1 MKLNNLIVKCT
12 RIHRKA
18 YKFFLNFIGN
28 TGDTVSRSLFRLFQA
43 SVYCILFVFLINCL
57 SIIWGKGGFG
67 EYGDFMGG
75 VLNPLLSFIMIMG
88 ILITII
94 LQQSELK
101 EARQEFKRSADALT
115 EQSQSLALQ
124 NFENTF
130 FQMLKLHND
139 IVKDMF
145 EGDAETGNKGFSGR
159 DCFGV
164 YNKKFDELYFMY
176 EEASNNTDTLELVE
190 RSYQDF
196 FHQKQSSVGHY
207 FRNLYT
213 IIKFVDSNKILLEDK
228 KHYTNIVRAQLSSYE
243 LALLFYN
250 CLSRVGIDKFKPLIE
265 KYEILEN
272 MNFELLTSPSEQI
285 PLYDIEAY
293 GDINIPEQ
301 YKI

>member
-1 MKLNNLIVKCT
+1 MNLDLRVKFT

-28 TGDTVSRSLFRLFQA
+28 TGDTVSRSLFRLFQS

-57 SIIWGKGGFG
+57 SILWGEGGFG

-101 EARQEFKRSADALT
+101 EARKEFKRSADALA

-130 FQMLKLHND
+130 FQMLRLHND

-145 EGDAETGNKGFSGR
+145 EGDADTGNKGFSGR

-164 YNKKFDELYFMY
+164 YHQKFDSIYYKYMKDSDKED
-176 EEASNNTDTLELVE
+176 ELELIEINYKV
-190 RSYQDF
+190 F
-196 FHQKQSSVGHY
+196 FFNYQSSIGHY

-213 IIKFVDSNKILLEDK
+213 IIKLVDAKTIPFVDK
-228 KHYTNIVRAQLSSYE
+228 KQYTNIVRAQLSSYE
-243 LALLFYN
+243 LSLLFYN
-250 CLSRVGIDKFKPLIE
+250 CLSSIGRDKFKPLIE
-265 KYEILEN
+265 KYELLAN
-272 MNFELLTSPSEQI
+272 MDFDLLSSPIGQI
-285 PLYDIEAY
+285 SLYDDIAY
-293 GDINIPEQ
+293 GDSNTLTK
-301 YKI
+301 YKK